1 MRLLY
6 FLLLVIGST
15 ASMAQSEGDYRTDQ
29 AGNWDAATTWQIF
42 TAGSW
47 TDLELT
53 AFPTPTDAS
62 GAINLQFNGNII
74 VATSVS
80 ADQVTLAS
88 GTLTINGGRTLSIL
102 DGPGSDFV
110 NLNGTVTT
118 AGTLSIAA
126 GAVYQH
132 ARNGGTIPLATWG
145 ANSTCEVTGIINTAP
160 TLINTNA
167 YQNFTWS
174 CIGQTAAISLAGNL
188 RTVNGDLLIQET
200 NNQILR
206 LTAGTAFTL
215 NIAQDFTVVDNSRI
229 QFCTNANPVNIN
241 VNGNV
246 DFSLTTLTV
255 SILKTSGVYNLNL
268 AGDFSQNSGSL
279 NLSSGAN
286 AGTINVEGNFIQ
298 SGGILTESGS
308 GTGVFN
314 FVGTAGIQSIVQ
326 NGTISNAV
334 NFSVSNPS
342 GVSLNSNVTLPS
354 NLSQLSGS
362 GNIDLNGFILTVN
375 GSLSQASGSIA
386 TNSASELILQG
397 TGTLPGVGFPI
408 SFAGTDI
415 NRLRLS
421 QTGTFETSTSIT
433 VTNLDLYN
441 GTFDANTISIAPGG
455 TIERRAGSITNTP
468 GGSSYNLLYNITAPI
483 NTGPEMPASATVLN
497 NLTKQGTAALTLNQP
512 LVTVN
517 GNLTLTT
524 GTFALGANSVTL
536 AGNFISNSA
545 LTSAAGSVFTI
556 AGTCSLSGSTAPAFN
571 GLTINGTLTPAVG
584 YRVNGNYIVSNGA
597 TVNAGSG
604 TVTFGGTT
612 VITNNGTMN
621 LNSVTISTGF
631 TMTAPS
637 TTMGIAGNFT
647 STGTFNNGSGTI
659 LFNGTSNLSAAEV
672 YNNITITGAVTST
685 GNFGQT
691 VAGDLINNGSFSL
704 GTGNL
709 TWSGSG
715 TLSGSGNT
723 TVGDVNV
730 TGTSCTYTSTG
741 TLTLNDDLLGTGS
754 FDSSNPL
761 AGNVIFAGAGS
772 AINRTGTTTL
782 RNISVTGTLTPATTY
797 TLVGVG
803 GIDVS
808 GTLVSGGTII
818 FGGTTQ
824 TITGSGVIAFNVFTT
839 NIGSDL
845 TITPDIT
852 INGNLTGDGNI
863 TAAGSI
869 TFVGLTMSGTGTK
882 IFNNVTVGT
891 GTFTPNADYSI
902 GGNLVVNGTLAAGNA
917 TTTFNG
923 TSTISGAG
931 PTTFNFLTITGTLTS
946 STGTISIVRD
956 FTNNGTFNHNSGT
969 VSFSTA
975 GTTLQ
980 NIAGS
985 QSIIFNN
992 LIINNSGGATDVTN
1006 AMTPPATIS
1015 LLGTLSFGENNS
1027 VFDADGAG
1035 GLDFILLS
1043 TNDSPTADARIAAI
1057 TTAGSNI
1064 TGNFTVQRFVSNE
1077 ASGRFYRYIASP
1089 VVGATVADLKSA
1101 IPVTGTFSDPS
1112 DGTSSPPCNGCI
1124 PSNPSLFFYNETSNA
1139 YVAYPTAGLAS
1150 ANAFTNGRGYSA
1162 FFRHTGSGGVGNAT
1176 INFVGTNPST
1186 GNIAL
1191 PVSPNASGFSLVGN
1205 PYPSAIRWDNGGGWA
1220 KTNIADGIVVR
1231 DNSTGVHQ
1239 SYSAAA
1245 GTGVIAAGQSFWVQ
1259 SSAAGAS
1266 LTINQ
1271 NAKSATTTSFYR
1283 LDQPIADEL
1292 EIQLT
1297 KGSTGTT
1304 DAARIEIRTNS
1315 TAGIDNYDVFKFNN
1329 NLDNGSGITEVH
1341 DIAVLNASSML
1352 MVSAIPSISC
1362 SETFNLRV
1370 NDILNNGETTATY
1383 NLSLNPGGSFAALG
1397 WVLVDAKTGQEI
1409 TMTSGASYEFTV
1421 NSTDAGYILQS
1432 GSRYHLI
1439 NRFSLKPVAVT
1450 INTASELTAQN
1461 SLCNGSEAV
1470 VTLTNSQN
1478 GVTYGVEI
1486 NGQLFPA
1493 VEQGNGANL
1502 NIFIPGENLV
1512 NGNNNIRIQANAGCD
1527 TQFLSTV
1534 TTINKE
1540 EVFQITQTS
1549 GDSLCKPGSATL
1561 NAVASSTNASIRWYE
1576 SESSTEVLS
1585 TDAQWITPSVNTTKT
1600 YYVAAVNAA
1609 GCESLRV
1616 PVSVDVTD
1624 VTATIEVENSSLVCS
1639 GQSMTLTANSE
1650 MADGTYRWYETLTSV
1665 TPVGEGNS
1673 FTTPTLPKTTKYY
1686 VSLISPSGCEG
1697 ARKEVIAN
1705 VASYNPDLTS
1715 VAESPEICVGGYHSL
1730 TAQGAPAGST
1740 YFWFDSMDGTTPL
1753 QEGALWTTPQL
1764 TATKT
1769 YYIESKSEL
1778 GCSSKRFA
1786 VEAKVSSD
1794 IPTLVSMPALE
1805 VCPGTEPA
1813 LKLVAGDASNASYR
1827 WYESTTA
1834 TIPVHEGMEWI
1845 TPPLESTT
1853 SYYVS
1858 ALNSKG
1864 CESMER
1870 KKISVNVVS
1879 IQEPIIESPGAG
1891 LLRSSVS
1898 AGQLQWYFNDEEIPG
1913 ETSNEIIIGD
1923 QVGAYSL
1930 IVTRN
1935 GCQTYSSRYADQN
1948 IVTSVESKTTTF
1960 YVYPNPADERIMIEV
1975 IEVDPVNAQLLDS
1988 KGASVGKI
1996 NLHQSEDRWKGEFD
2010 ITGISAGNYFIRLT
2024 SGKKSITH
2032 QVIIRK

>member
-6 FLLLVIGST
+6 FLLLFFIST
-15 ASMAQSEGDYRTDQ
+15 ASIAQSDGDYRTDQ
-29 AGNWDAATTWQIF
+29 VGNWSVATTWEVF
-42 TAGSW
+42 TGGGW
-47 TDLELT
+47 QKLESP
-53 AFPTPTDAS
+53 AAIPYQNITPTDAS
-62 GAINLQFNGNII
+62 GAINIQNNLT
-74 VATSVS
+74 VTASVS
-80 ADQVTLAS
+80 ADQVTLTS
-88 GTLTINGGRTLSIL
+88 GTLTISAGQTLSIL
-102 DGPGSDFV
+102 DGLDNDFV
-110 NLNGTVTT
+110 NLGGTITT
-118 AGTLSIAA
+118 TGTLSIAA
-126 GAVYQH
+126 GAVYEH
-132 ARNGGTIPLATWG
+132 GRNGGTIPLATWG
-145 ANSTCEVTGIINTAP
+145 ASSTCLVTGITSTNPA
-160 TLINTNA
+160 LIAANA
-167 YQNFTWS
+167 YENFTWD
-174 CIGQTAAISLAGNL
+174 CVQTGTRNLAGNL
-188 RTVNGDLLIQET
+188 RTVNRDLLILNT
-200 NNQILR
+200 NNQL
-206 LTAGTAFTL
+206 LQFSTGTSYTL
-215 NIAQDFTVVDNSRI
+215 DI
-229 QFCTNANPVNIN
+229 
-241 VNGNV
+241 
-246 DFSLTTLTV
+246 
-255 SILKTSGVYNLNL
+255 
-268 AGDFSQNSGSL
+268 AGDFSVQGNSRIAFGTTANPVVVNLDGNFDFSSSAAGSS
-279 NLSSGAN
+279 NLKSSGIYTFNITGDFAQSSGTLSLSTAGN
-286 AGTINVEGNFIQ
+286 AGTINV
-298 SGGILTESGS
+298 GGEFNQGGGTITEAGAGS
-308 GTGVFN
+308 GAFLFNGSVGVQ
-314 FVGTAGIQSIVQ
+314 GIVQ
-326 NGTISNAV
+326 NGTISNTIS
-334 NFSVSNPS
+334 FSVNNSF
-342 GVSLNSNVTLPS
+342 GVVLNSNLTLPS
-354 NLSQLSGS
+354 NLSQLPGA

-375 GSLSQASGSIA
+375 GSLSQGGGSIA

-397 TGTLPGVGFPI
+397 AGTLPGVGVPI
-408 SFAGTDI
+408 SFSGTDM
-415 NRLRLS
+415 NRLRLN
-421 QTGTFETSTSIT
+421 QTGTFETSSAIAI
-433 VTNLDLYN
+433 TNLDLYN
-441 GTFDANTISIAPGG
+441 GSLSTNSISMATGG
-455 TIERRAGSITNTP
+455 TIERRAGTISATP
-468 GGSSYNLLYNITAPI
+468 AGSSYNLVYNISAPV

-497 NLTKQGTAALTLNQP
+497 NLTKQGASALTLNQA

-517 GNLTLTT
+517 GDLTLTT
-524 GTFALGANSVTL
+524 GTFAIGANSVTL

-556 AGTCSLSGSTAPAFN
+556 TGTCSLSGSTAPAFN
-571 GLTINGTLTPAVG
+571 GLTVNGTLTPAVG
-584 YRVNGNYIVSNGA
+584 YRVNGNYIVANGA

-612 VITNNGTMN
+612 VVTNDGTMN
-621 LNSVTISTGF
+621 LNAVTINTGSSI
-631 TMTAPS
+631 TAPV

-647 STGTFNNGSGTI
+647 STGTFTNGGGTI
-659 LFNGTSNLSAAEV
+659 LFNGTTNLNGVEV
-672 YNNITITGAVTST
+672 YNNITVTGTVTST
-685 GNFGQT
+685 GNSSQT
-691 VAGDLINNGSFSL
+691 VAGNLVNNGSFSL

-715 TLSGSGNT
+715 SISGSGNT

-730 TGTSCTYTSTG
+730 TGTSCTYTAIG

-754 FDSSNPL
+754 FDSSDPL
-761 AGNVIFAGAGS
+761 AGTVIFAGAGS
-772 AINRTGTTTL
+772 AIGGAGAKTL

-797 TLVGVG
+797 TLVGSG
-803 GIDVS
+803 GIDVT
-808 GTLVSGGTII
+808 GTLASGGTVV
-818 FGGTTQ
+818 FAGSTQ
-824 TITGSGVIAFNVFTT
+824 TITGSSNNIAFNIFTT

-845 TITPDIT
+845 TITPNIT

-863 TAAGSI
+863 ASAGTI
-869 TFVGLTMSGTGTK
+869 TFAGLTMSGTGIK
-882 IFNNVTVGT
+882 NFNNVTIGT

-902 GGNLVVNGTLAAGNA
+902 AGNLVVNGTLAAGNA

-923 TSTISGAG
+923 TTTISGAG
-931 PTTFNFLTITGTLTS
+931 ATTFNFLTITGTLTS

-985 QSIIFNN
+985 QSIVFNN
-992 LIINNSGGATDVTN
+992 LVINNSGGATDVTN
-1006 AMTPPATIS
+1006 VMTSPASIS

-1035 GLDFILLS
+1035 SLDFILLS

-1064 TGNFTVQRFVSNE
+1064 TGNFTVQRFVSSE
-1077 ASGRFYRYIASP
+1077 GSGRFYRYIASP
-1089 VVGATVADLKSA
+1089 LVGSTVADLQNA
-1101 IPVTGTFSDPS
+1101 IPVTGTFTDPS
-1112 DGTSSPPCNGCI
+1112 SCTGCI
-1124 PSNPSLFFYNETSNA
+1124 STNPSLFFYDETTNA
-1139 YVAYPTAGLAS
+1139 YVAYPTSGLAS
-1150 ANAFTNGRGYSA
+1150 ANLFTNGRGYSA

-1176 INFVGTNPST
+1176 ISFRGTNPS
-1186 GNIAL
+1186 NASIAL

-1205 PYPSAIRWDNGGGWA
+1205 PYPSAIVWDDGAGWTKA
-1220 KTNIADGIVVR
+1220 NIADGIVVR

-1259 SSAAGAS
+1259 SSTAGAS
-1266 LTINQ
+1266 LSINQ
-1271 NAKSATTTSFYR
+1271 NAKTATSTSFYR
-1283 LDQPIADEL
+1283 LDQPISDEL

-1297 KGSTGTT
+1297 KGSTGTM
-1304 DAARIEIRTNS
+1304 DVARIEIRSNS
-1315 TAGIDNYDVFKFNN
+1315 TSGIDSYDVFKFNN
-1329 NLDNGSGITEVH
+1329 NLDDGTAITEVH
-1341 DIAVLNASSML
+1341 DIAVLSSTSML

-1362 SETFNLRV
+1362 SETINLRV
-1370 NDILNNGETTATY
+1370 NDILNNGETTASYT
-1383 NLSLNPGGSFAALG
+1383 LSLNPGGSFAAMG
-1397 WVLVDAKTGQEI
+1397 WTLVDSQTGQEI
-1409 TMTSGASYEFTV
+1409 SMTSGQSYEFTV
-1421 NSTDAGYILQS
+1421 NVSDPTVVTF
-1432 GSRYHLI
+1432 GSNPVRYRT
-1439 NRFSLKPVAVT
+1439 NRFSIKATPAF
-1450 INTASELTAQN
+1450 INTALPVTSQN
-1461 SLCNGSEAV
+1461 SLCDGSEAV
-1470 VTLTNSQN
+1470 IKLANSQQ
-1478 GVTYGVEI
+1478 GMTYGIEI
-1486 NGQLFPA
+1486 NGQLYPA
-1493 VEQGNGANL
+1493 AEQGNGGEL
-1502 NIFIPGENLV
+1502 NIFVPSDKLISGS
-1512 NGNNNIRIQANAGCD
+1512 NNIRIKANAGCE
-1527 TQFLSTV
+1527 TQFLTAS

-1540 EVFQITQTS
+1540 EVFQIIQTS
-1549 GDSLCKPGSATL
+1549 GAALCKPGSATL

-1585 TDAQWITPSVNTTKT
+1585 TDAQWITPSINTSKT
-1600 YYVAAVNAA
+1600 YFVAAVNAA

-1624 VTATIEVENSSLVCS
+1624 VTATIEVENSSLICS

-1673 FTTPTLPKTTKYY
+1673 FTTPSLPKTTKYY

-1697 ARKEVIAN
+1697 ARREVLAN

-1715 VAESPEICVGGYHSL
+1715 VAESTEICVGGSHNL

-1764 TATKT
+1764 NATKT

-1786 VEAKVSSD
+1786 VEAKVSSN
-1794 IPTLVSMPALE
+1794 IPTMVSMPALE

-1834 TIPVHEGMEWI
+1834 TIPVHEGVEWI

-1975 IEVDPVNAQLLDS
+1975 IEADPVNAQLLDS